1 MSNEKGDIKEHTDE
15 EKLNV
20 ESVQNDKKENTLFD
34 DIIPQY
40 DYKRIRTNVIN
51 EEILIEGINKS
62 YNLKREDII
71 KDFYY
76 AKVLSLENR
85 DIVLIQNMNLF
96 KNLEELHLNNNF
108 IEDLENLEELI
119 NLKILN
125 ASNNKIK
132 KIKSLNNLHNLR
144 ELNLHNNKI
153 ERIENLSNNKK
164 LQILILSNNYIKH
177 MEDIIYLKCLDKL
190 KFLNIMNNPI
200 CNIPDLQNCV
210 MKNLINI
217 KYFNNIILSSLKNV
231 HKKDIYIDPNENLT
245 FYRSSINKQNE
256 ITKNENSN
264 PYFYIKNNCS
274 DIENYKKNINEAYL
288 YELTTLPDTLFDEKK
303 QPPIF
308 KKIVNY
314 EQIKEIFLTDI
325 ENIHLGIIDKIL
337 LLNED
342 RKKCSD
348 LFEEDVEKFISQYML
363 NNIEEYNK
371 LRKRSKKV
379 INSLHTFLDHPKEF
393 ENMMMKKCPN
403 DYKKNIEIKNKEQ
416 INNSVI
422 KRIEAISK
430 SLNLNL
436 NLNLVKDD
444 LLNIVEDKEEEN
456 YTTDVTNICTT
467 NNCIYV
473 DNEKYNTIKIYIENN
488 IKENIFFRDKLINEE
503 LMNIVSLNNL
513 IEIFKTNISKI
524 IKRIN
529 DNITDYFKK
538 LDELEEKFNTQILN
552 FFSEVKNNDHPSIV
566 LSEDEIN
573 EYYSYKNYRSNIM
586 NNLEDYISSSYNKA
600 GSILIEE
607 KKKHLFLQSR
617 ERIEEI
623 GKIVNTFNDLF
634 YSYLYIIRV
643 E

>member
-1 MSNEKGDIKEHTDE
+1 MSNEKGDIKEDNE

-34 DIIPQY
+34 DIIPPH
-40 DYKRIRTNVIN
+40 DYKRIRTNIIN

-96 KNLEELHLNNNF
+96 KNLEELHLNNNL

-119 NLKILN
+119 NLKILS

-132 KIKSLNNLHNLR
+132 KIKNLNNLYNLR
-144 ELNLHNNKI
+144 ELNLHNNEI
-153 ERIENLSNNKK
+153 EKIENLNNNKK
-164 LQILILSNNYIKH
+164 LQILILSNNYIKNID
-177 MEDIIYLKCLDKL
+177 DIIYLKCLDKL
-190 KFLNIMNNPI
+190 KFLNIINNPI
-200 CNIPDLQNCV
+200 CNIPDLQNFV
-210 MKNLINI
+210 MKNLISI
-217 KYFNNIILSSLKNV
+217 KYFNNIILSSI
-231 HKKDIYIDPNENLT
+231 KKMDKKHIYIHPNEDLT
-245 FYRSSINKQNE
+245 IYKSSIIKE
-256 ITKNENSN
+256 KGISKNENSN

-274 DIENYKKNINEAYL
+274 DIENYKKNISEAYL

-308 KKIVNY
+308 KKIINY
-314 EQIKEIFLTDI
+314 EKIKEIFLTDLG
-325 ENIHLGIIDKIL
+325 EIHLGIIDKIL

-371 LRKRSKKV
+371 LKKRSKKV
-379 INSLHTFLDHPKEF
+379 IHSLEVFLDQPKEF
-393 ENMMMKKCPN
+393 ENMMMQKCPN
-403 DYKKNIEIKNKEQ
+403 YYKKNIEIKNKEQ

-422 KRIEAISK
+422 KRFEEISK
-430 SLNLNL
+430 SLNLNII
-436 NLNLVKDD
+436 KDD
-444 LLNIVEDKEEEN
+444 LLNLVEDKETHN
-456 YTTDVTNICTT
+456 YITDETTNICT
-467 NNCIYV
+467 NNNYIYV
-473 DNEKYNTIKIYIENN
+473 DKEKYNTIKIYIENN
-488 IKENIFFRDKLINEE
+488 IKENIFFRDKLINDE
-503 LMNIVSLNNL
+503 LMNIVALNNF
-513 IEIFKTNISKI
+513 IEIFKTNISKT

-538 LDELEEKFNTQILN
+538 LDKLEEKFNTQIIN

-600 GSILIEE
+600 GSVLIEE

-617 ERIEEI
+617 DRIEEI
-623 GKIVNTFNDLF
+623 GKIVNIYNDLF

>member
-1 MSNEKGDIKEHTDE
+1 MSNEKGDIKEDNE

-34 DIIPQY
+34 DIIPQH
-40 DYKRIRTNVIN
+40 DYKRIRTNIIN

-96 KNLEELHLNNNF
+96 KNLEELHLNNNL

-119 NLKILN
+119 NLKILS

-132 KIKSLNNLHNLR
+132 KIKNLNNLYNLR
-144 ELNLHNNKI
+144 ELNLHNNEI
-153 ERIENLSNNKK
+153 ERIENLNNNKK

-177 MEDIIYLKCLDKL
+177 IEDIIYLKCLDKL
-190 KFLNIMNNPI
+190 KFLNIINNPI
-200 CNIPDLQNCV
+200 CNIPDLQNFV
-210 MKNLINI
+210 MKNLISI
-217 KYFNNIILSSLKNV
+217 KYFNNIILSSI
-231 HKKDIYIDPNENLT
+231 KKVDTKHIYIHPNEDLT
-245 FYRSSINKQNE
+245 IYKSSIIKE
-256 ITKNENSN
+256 KGISKNENSN

-274 DIENYKKNINEAYL
+274 DIENYKKNISEAYL

-308 KKIVNY
+308 KKIINY
-314 EQIKEIFLTDI
+314 EKIKEIFLTDLR
-325 ENIHLGIIDKIL
+325 EIHLGIIDKIL

-342 RKKCSD
+342 RKKCSY

-371 LRKRSKKV
+371 LKKRSKKV
-379 INSLHTFLDHPKEF
+379 IHSLEVFLDHPKEF

-403 DYKKNIEIKNKEQ
+403 YYKKNIEIKNKEQ

-422 KRIEAISK
+422 KRFEEISK
-430 SLNLNL
+430 SLNLNII
-436 NLNLVKDD
+436 KDD
-444 LLNIVEDKEEEN
+444 LLNLGEDKETET
-456 YTTDVTNICTT
+456 YITDEKTNICT
-467 NNCIYV
+467 NNNYIYV
-473 DNEKYNTIKIYIENN
+473 DKEKYNTIKIYIENN
-488 IKENIFFRDKLINEE
+488 IKENIFFRDKLINDE
-503 LMNIVSLNNL
+503 LMNIVALNNF
-513 IEIFKTNISKI
+513 IEIFKTNISKT

-538 LDELEEKFNTQILN
+538 LDKLEEKFNTQIIN

-600 GSILIEE
+600 GSVLIEE

-617 ERIEEI
+617 DRIEEI
-623 GKIVNTFNDLF
+623 GKIVNIYNDLF

>member
-1 MSNEKGDIKEHTDE
+1 MSNEKGDIKEDNE

-34 DIIPQY
+34 DIIPQH
-40 DYKRIRTNVIN
+40 DYKRIRTNIIN

-96 KNLEELHLNNNF
+96 KNLEELHLNNNL

-119 NLKILN
+119 NLKILS

-132 KIKSLNNLHNLR
+132 KIKNLNNLYNLR
-144 ELNLHNNKI
+144 ELNLHNNEI
-153 ERIENLSNNKK
+153 EKIENLNNNKK

-177 MEDIIYLKCLDKL
+177 IEDIIYLKCLDKL
-190 KFLNIMNNPI
+190 KFLNIINNPI
-200 CNIPDLQNCV
+200 CNIPDLQNFV
-210 MKNLINI
+210 MKNLISI
-217 KYFNNIILSSLKNV
+217 KYFNNIILSSI
-231 HKKDIYIDPNENLT
+231 KKVDKKHIYIHPNEDLT
-245 FYRSSINKQNE
+245 IYKSSIIKE
-256 ITKNENSN
+256 KGISKNENSN

-274 DIENYKKNINEAYL
+274 DIENYKKNISEAYL

-308 KKIVNY
+308 KKIINY
-314 EQIKEIFLTDI
+314 EKIKEIFLTDLG
-325 ENIHLGIIDKIL
+325 EIHLGIIDKIL

-371 LRKRSKKV
+371 LKKRSKKV
-379 INSLHTFLDHPKEF
+379 IHSLEVFLDQPKEF
-393 ENMMMKKCPN
+393 ENMMMQKCPN
-403 DYKKNIEIKNKEQ
+403 YYKKNIEIKNKEQ

-422 KRIEAISK
+422 KRFEEISK
-430 SLNLNL
+430 SLNLNII
-436 NLNLVKDD
+436 KDD
-444 LLNIVEDKEEEN
+444 LLNLVEDKETHN
-456 YTTDVTNICTT
+456 YITDETTNICT
-467 NNCIYV
+467 NNNYIYV
-473 DNEKYNTIKIYIENN
+473 DKEKYNTIKIYIENN
-488 IKENIFFRDKLINEE
+488 IKENIFFRDKLINDE
-503 LMNIVSLNNL
+503 LMNIVALNNF
-513 IEIFKTNISKI
+513 IEIFKTNISKT

-538 LDELEEKFNTQILN
+538 LDKLEEKFNTQIIN

-600 GSILIEE
+600 GSVLIEE

-617 ERIEEI
+617 DRIEEI
-623 GKIVNTFNDLF
+623 GKIVNIYNDLF

>member
-1 MSNEKGDIKEHTDE
+1 MNNEKGDIE
-15 EKLNV
+15 EGNEQKLNV

-40 DYKRIRTNVIN
+40 DYKRIRTNIIN

-62 YNLKREDII
+62 YHLKREDII

-85 DIVLIQNMNLF
+85 DIVLIQNLNPF
-96 KNLEELHLNNNF
+96 KNLEELHLNNNL

-119 NLKILN
+119 NLKILS

-132 KIKSLNNLHNLR
+132 KIKNLNNLYNLR
-144 ELNLHNNKI
+144 ELNLHNNEI

-177 MEDIIYLKCLDKL
+177 IEDIIYLKCLDKL
-190 KFLNIMNNPI
+190 KFLNIINNPI
-200 CNIPDLQNCV
+200 CNIPDLENCV
-210 MKNLINI
+210 MKNLRNI
-217 KYFNNIILSSLKNV
+217 KYFNNIILSSIKKV
-231 HKKDIYIDPNENLT
+231 DEKDIYIHHPNENLT
-245 FYRSSINKQNE
+245 IFRPSIIKE
-256 ITKNENSN
+256 KGIPKNENSN

-274 DIENYKKNINEAYL
+274 DRENYKKNINEAYL

-308 KKIVNY
+308 KKIINY
-314 EQIKEIFLTDI
+314 EKIKEIFLTDI

-348 LFEEDVEKFISQYML
+348 LFEEDVENFISQYML

-379 INSLHTFLDHPKEF
+379 INSLETFLDNPKEF
-393 ENMMMKKCPN
+393 ENMMIKKCPN
-403 DYKKNIEIKNKEQ
+403 YYKKNIEIKNKEQ

-430 SLNLNL
+430 SLNLNI
-436 NLNLVKDD
+436 VQDD
-444 LLNIVEDKEEEN
+444 LLNIIEDKEKEN
-456 YTTDVTNICTT
+456 YTTDETNICT
-467 NNCIYV
+467 NNNFIYV
-473 DNEKYNTIKIYIENN
+473 DKEKYDTIKIYIENN

-503 LMNIVSLNNL
+503 LMNIVSLNNF

-538 LDELEEKFNTQILN
+538 LDEIEEKFNTQILN
-552 FFSEVKNNDHPSIV
+552 FFSEVKNNDHPSIL

-600 GSILIEE
+600 GNVLIEE

-623 GKIVNTFNDLF
+623 GKIVNIFNDLF

>member
-1 MSNEKGDIKEHTDE
+1 MSKEKGDIKEDNE

-20 ESVQNDKKENTLFD
+20 ESVHNDKKENTLFD

-40 DYKRIRTNVIN
+40 DYKRIRTNIIN
-51 EEILIEGINKS
+51 EEMLIEGINKS
-62 YNLKREDII
+62 YHLKREDII

-96 KNLEELHLNNNF
+96 KNLEELHLNNNL

-119 NLKILN
+119 NLKILS

-132 KIKSLNNLHNLR
+132 KIKNLNNLHNLR
-144 ELNLHNNKI
+144 ELNLHNNEI
-153 ERIENLSNNKK
+153 ERIENLNNNKK
-164 LQILILSNNYIKH
+164 LQILILSDNYIKH
-177 MEDIIYLKCLDKL
+177 IEDIIYLKCLDKL
-190 KFLNIMNNPI
+190 KFLNIINNPI
-200 CNIPDLQNCV
+200 CKIPDLENCV
-210 MKNLINI
+210 LKNLINI
-217 KYFNNIILSSLKNV
+217 KYFNNIILSSIKKMD
-231 HKKDIYIDPNENLT
+231 KKDIYIHSNENLT
-245 FYRSSINKQNE
+245 IYKSSIIKE
-256 ITKNENSN
+256 KGIPKNENSN

-274 DIENYKKNINEAYL
+274 DIENYKKNISEAYL

-303 QPPIF
+303 QPPIL
-308 KKIVNY
+308 KKIINY
-314 EQIKEIFLTDI
+314 EKIKEIFLIDI

-348 LFEEDVEKFISQYML
+348 LFEEDMENFISQYML

-379 INSLHTFLDHPKEF
+379 IHSLETFLDHPKEF

-403 DYKKNIEIKNKEQ
+403 YYKKNIEIKNKEQ
-416 INNSVI
+416 INNNVI
-422 KRIEAISK
+422 KRIEDISK
-430 SLNLNL
+430 SLNLNI
-436 NLNLVKDD
+436 VQDD
-444 LLNIVEDKEEEN
+444 LLNLIEDKEKEN
-456 YTTDVTNICTT
+456 YITDETNICT
-467 NNCIYV
+467 NNNFIYV
-473 DNEKYNTIKIYIENN
+473 DKEKYNTIKIYIENH

-503 LMNIVSLNNL
+503 LMNIVSLNNF

-566 LSEDEIN
+566 FSEDEIN

-600 GSILIEE
+600 GSVLIEE

-617 ERIEEI
+617 DRIEEI
-623 GKIVNTFNDLF
+623 GKIVNIFNDLF
-634 YSYLYIIRV
+634 YSYLYIICV
-643 E
+643 K